1 MSTDGAAIGRANG
14 HGLRLTIAVVLAFLI
29 GAVLDDVLVMFLAP
43 VFVTMFAAPN
53 APGPTW
59 VAAATVTV
67 LIWLA
72 VTATAAVTSFFTLHS
87 TVLVLLLT
95 AFVFLCFWRDAVAGP
110 KPMVG
115 LVLVVAVVVAT
126 MTASAAPLAAAVVAA
141 LPVAVLISMIAIMIA
156 HALIPAEPEP
166 GATPPDMGPSVR
178 PLRDAAL
185 RTLILLPL
193 IVGFLATGRA
203 SGFYVLIVAIAVLR
217 VPRPDRAAL
226 GLVAANV
233 LGGALAI
240 AAATLVLI
248 TPSALFGVTV
258 LAVLVLGLGLVV
270 EGGGPR
276 AQLAQAATGP
286 AVILLMI
293 ALAPVDGGEAYA
305 NRVVEIVLTLA
316 YVLLAQ
322 TLLGAIVR
330 PSPSRA

>member
-1 MSTDGAAIGRANG
+1 MSTDGVVVASADG
-14 HGLRLTIAVVLAFLI
+14 HGLRLTIAVVSAFLI
-29 GAVLDDVLVMFLAP
+29 GAVFDDVLVMFLAP

-59 VAAATVTV
+59 LTAVTVSV

-72 VTATAAVTSFFTLHS
+72 VEVTAAMTSFFTLHS
-87 TVLVLLLT
+87 DVLILLLA
-95 AFVFLCFWRDAVAGP
+95 AFVFLCFWQDAVAGP
-110 KPMVG
+110 RPMVG

-126 MTASAAPLAAAVVAA
+126 MTASAAPLAEAVVAA

-156 HALIPAEPEP
+156 HVLIPARAMS
-166 GATPPDMGPSVR
+166 GASSLGAAPSAR
-178 PLRDAAL
+178 PLADAVL

-217 VPRPDRAAL
+217 VPRPDRVAL
-226 GLVAANV
+226 GLIAANV

-248 TPSALFGVTV
+248 TPSALFGVIV
-258 LAVLVLGLGLVV
+258 LAILILGLGLVV
-270 EGGGPR
+270 EGGGPS

-293 ALAPVDGGEAYA
+293 ALAPVDGGAAYA
-305 NRVVEIVLTLA
+305 SRVVEIVLTLA

-322 TLLGAIVR
+322 TLVGAIAR
-330 PSPSRA
+330 PAPSRA